1 MAKNINSSKGAE
13 TSGKIGPMRSP
24 MCYNLAVDERK
35 MKLNPSV
42 AANTTRP
49 GIAKASAPIRS
60 PMNGGAVVKY

>member
-1 MAKNINSSKGAE
+1 MAKNINSSKGAK

-24 MCYNLAVDERK
+24 MCNNLAIGEGR

-42 AANTTRP
+42 AANTTTP
-49 GIAKASAPIRS
+49 GIARTSAPIRS